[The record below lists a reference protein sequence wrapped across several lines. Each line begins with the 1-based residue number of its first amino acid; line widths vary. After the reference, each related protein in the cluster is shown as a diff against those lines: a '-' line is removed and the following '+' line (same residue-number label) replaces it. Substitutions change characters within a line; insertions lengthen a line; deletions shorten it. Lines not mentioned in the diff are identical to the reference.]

1 MATIILEKSAYKTNS
16 ENNLNLSNNTSSE
29 ITTIYG
35 AGIKKTVV
43 LKFRNDGTLIN
54 PQPIDIGRVN
64 DNKVT
69 NLYFDLDELIWNKFH
84 IYKKHTPESI
94 GKQIDE
100 IEDLFNFYLLVSP
113 VDSSEEPQRYKF
125 FKRNFEIPRI
135 LTKQNGILK
144 AVVVV
149 SEKTDEYTG
158 NIPESSEYKEVFVSK
173 QFNLHVN
180 SSIYD
185 CEQLDPRQFETA
197 QRDSLV
203 KPSLFATLSDN
214 GDFNLYTD
222 STLTTLANNGGQK
235 LDSFVTYVLFDG
247 FNVTNNLKSFNNFLF
262 FKKDKEYYYSP
273 FQRTSNIEE
282 HDDIR
287 TNFIAWIPP
296 QVSQESGE
304 WKICIISYN
313 EDISKIPFKN
323 EKGEWGKINKEKGW
337 EGITEPYSSDNSKYN
352 FYVSSDV
359 TINIESNFLIN
370 SINSYSTWNSED
382 ETDDTKV
389 LSTNAIY
396 WTTDVN
402 ENSLI
407 HNKQSLSY
415 DETKELFDKLKVLS
429 GKTITTIPGNRDN
442 SFYITGTTPEYT
454 IVYDWKEIEKTQ
466 YDNYISTGAKKYEV
480 TDLSSIDAP
489 KEGNVAQLTQ
499 GTNITYYRY
508 QDINIKDRTYF
519 RLYTFEP
526 ISCSNE
532 TQEGTYLVI
541 GNSNNDSYQDKNNSN
556 ELYEEKLSVTIS
568 KGKDPEQKEI
578 YCYTSLIKYSSGT
591 PTGGLYDLSN
601 PTFNLYIWKQGG
613 NA

>member
-35 AGIKKTVV
+35 TGIKKTVV

-84 IYKKHTPESI
+84 IYKKHINKPTENESTNEL
-94 GKQIDE
+94 KQIDE
-100 IEDLFNFYLLVSP
+100 IENLFNFYLLVSP
-113 VDSSEEPQRYKF
+113 VDSNEEPQRYKF

-135 LTKQNGILK
+135 LTKQSGTLK

-149 SEKTDEYTG
+149 SEKTDNYSG
-158 NIPESSEYKEVFVSK
+158 NIPESSEYKEVFISK
-173 QFNLHVN
+173 QFNLQVK

-185 CEQLDPRQFETA
+185 CEKLEPGQFETA
-197 QRDSLV
+197 QKDSLV

-222 STLTTLANNGGQK
+222 STLTTLASNGGQK

-247 FNVTNNLKSFNNFLF
+247 FNVTNNLRSFNNFLF

-273 FQRTSNIEE
+273 FQRTSDIEE

-296 QVSQESGE
+296 QVSQENGE
-304 WKICIISYN
+304 WKVCIISYN

-370 SINSYSTWNSED
+370 SINSYSTWNSE
-382 ETDDTKV
+382 EEEIDDTKI

-396 WTTDVN
+396 WTTDAN

-407 HNKQSLSY
+407 HNKEDLDYNQ
-415 DETKELFDKLKVLS
+415 TKELFKKLKVLS
-429 GKTITTIPGNRDN
+429 GKRTITAIPSSRDN
-442 SFYITGTTPEYT
+442 SFYITGTTPEYELT
-454 IVYDWKEIEKTQ
+454 EDGNNI
-466 YDNYISTGAKKYEV
+466 
-480 TDLSSIDAP
+480 
-489 KEGNVAQLTQ
+489 KEG
-499 GTNITYYRY
+499 
-508 QDINIKDRTYF
+508 RTYF

-526 ISCSNE
+526 IDCSYE
-532 TQEGTYLVI
+532 TQEGTKLAI
-541 GNSNNDSYQDKNNSN
+541 GNSGDDSYQNKKNSD
-556 ELYEEKLSVTIS
+556 ELYEEKLNIS
-568 KGKDPEQKEI
+568 ISNSEQKTI
-578 YCYTSLIKYSSGT
+578 YCYTSLIKYSMGKPTSGF
-591 PTGGLYDLSN
+591 YDLSSSN
-601 PTFNLYIWKQGG
+601 FNLYIWKQGG
-613 NA
+613 NNK

>member
-1 MATIILEKSAYKTNS
+1 MATIILEKSAYKTN
-16 ENNLNLSNNTSSE
+16 NKDNLNLSNNTSSE

-35 AGIKKTVV
+35 TGIKKTIV

-84 IYKKHTPESI
+84 IYKKHTPEST

-135 LTKQNGILK
+135 LTKQSGILK

-173 QFNLHVN
+173 QFNLHIN

-304 WKICIISYN
+304 WKVCIISYKN
-313 EDISKIPFKN
+313 ESESTVIPFKN
-323 EKGEWGKINKEKGW
+323 EKGEWNI
-337 EGITEPYSSDNSKYN
+337 IEPYSSDNSKYN

-370 SINSYSTWNSED
+370 NINSYSTWNSED

-389 LSTNAIY
+389 LSTNTIY
-396 WTTDVN
+396 WTTNVD

-407 HNKQSLSY
+407 SNKQELNYNS
-415 DETKELFDKLKVLS
+415 TKELFEKLKVLS
-429 GKTITTIPGNRDN
+429 GKRTITTIPNERDN
-442 SFYITGTTPEYT
+442 SFYIIGTTPTY
-454 IVYDWKEIEKTQ
+454 
-466 YDNYISTGAKKYEV
+466 
-480 TDLSSIDAP
+480 
-489 KEGNVAQLTQ
+489 QLTED
-499 GTNITYYRY
+499 NN
-508 QDINIKDRTYF
+508 NIKERTYF

-526 ISCSNE
+526 IDCSNE
-532 TQEGTYLVI
+532 TLEGTKLVI
-541 GNSNNDSYQDKNNSN
+541 GNSSDDSYQNKNNSN
-556 ELYEEKLSVTIS
+556 ELYKEELSITIS
-568 KGKDPEQKEI
+568 KANKKKTI
-578 YCYTSLIKYSSGT
+578 YCYTSLIKYSSEI
-591 PTGGLYDLSN
+591 PTGGLYDLTSS
-601 PTFNLYIWKQGG
+601 TFNLYIWKQGG